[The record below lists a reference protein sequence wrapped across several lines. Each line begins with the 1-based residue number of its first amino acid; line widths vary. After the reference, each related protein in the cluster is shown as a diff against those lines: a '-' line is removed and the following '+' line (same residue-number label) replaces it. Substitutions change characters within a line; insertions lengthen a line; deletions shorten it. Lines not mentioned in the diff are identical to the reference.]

1 MSLIFDDLGSQRCLK
16 RTNSVPPLKGYRTV
30 EAFLKFAQ
38 ALLEFAFS
46 FVDFVKAFVDIAFP
60 SISNALALPRK
71 MKAFV
76 MNGSLFVDFVGAL
89 VDVVVPFI
97 SNALVF

>member
-1 MSLIFDDLGSQRCLK
+1 
-16 RTNSVPPLKGYRTV
+16 
-30 EAFLKFAQ
+30 
-38 ALLEFAFS
+38 LLEFAFS

-71 MKAFV
+71 MKVFV

-97 SNALVF
+97 SNTLVF